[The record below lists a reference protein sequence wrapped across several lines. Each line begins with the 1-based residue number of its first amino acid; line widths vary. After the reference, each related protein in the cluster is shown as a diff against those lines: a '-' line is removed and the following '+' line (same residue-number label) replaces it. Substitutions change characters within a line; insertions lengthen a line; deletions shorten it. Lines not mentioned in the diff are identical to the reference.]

1 MITINAAEVLA
12 RATDPAGPGA
22 NDYWDRLRAGGT
34 TAFAATT
41 GMGQFPAWYR
51 RFREDADSLIH
62 VTSAEDVRRADAD
75 GKLGVIFH
83 LQKPGDLEGSPER
96 VEILYRL
103 GVRMM
108 QLTYNDRSLFGDGCT
123 ERGDG
128 GLSDLGAKVVAA
140 MNAMGMLVDVTH
152 AGPRTARDIVEASSV
167 PVIASHSNADAVC
180 PNPRNLSDELMLA
193 IAAGGGMV
201 GVTAFPSLVRWQE
214 PTIEQFLDHIDY
226 ITDLIGRDR
235 VGFGLDFCQIPQESW
250 DSGRFSPKAYPPPPW
265 VFPDGLAG
273 PEDIP
278 DIAEGLRGRGYDEA
292 SVRGIMGENL
302 LRLFE
307 HVWKPVGQSTAPSQE

>member
-22 NDYWDRLRAGGT
+22 SDYWDRVRAGGT
-34 TAFAATT
+34 TAFATTT
-41 GMGQFPAWYR
+41 GMGHFSNWYR
-51 RFREDADSLIH
+51 RFREDADSLLH
-62 VTSAEDVRRADAD
+62 VTAAEDVLRAEAE
-75 GKLGVIFH
+75 GKIGVIFH

-96 VEILYRL
+96 AEILYRL

-108 QLTYNDRSLFGDGCT
+108 QLTYNERSPFGDGCT
-123 ERGDG
+123 ERNDA
-128 GLSDLGAKVVAA
+128 GLSDLGVKVVAA
-140 MNAMGMLVDVTH
+140 MNAVGMLLDVTH
-152 AGPRTARDIVEASSV
+152 AGPRTARDIVEASIS

-180 PNPRNLSDELMLA
+180 PNPRNLSDELMRA
-193 IAAGGGMV
+193 IAAGGGIV
-201 GVTAFPSLVRWQE
+201 SVTAFPSLVRWE
-214 PTIEQFLDHIDY
+214 DPSIEQFLDHIDH
-226 ITDLIGRDR
+226 IAVLIGHDR

-278 DIAEGLRGRGYDEA
+278 NIADGLRSRGYDES

-302 LRLFE
+302 LRLFAQ
-307 HVWKPVGQSTAPSQE
+307 VWKPIGAAATP

>member
-12 RATDPAGPGA
+12 RATDSARPGA
-22 NDYWDRLRAGGT
+22 GGYWDRVRAGGT
-34 TAFAATT
+34 TAFATTT
-41 GMGQFPAWYR
+41 GMGQFPSWYR

-62 VTSAEDVRRADAD
+62 VTAADDVRRAATE

-83 LQKPGDLEGSPER
+83 LQKPGDLEGSADR

-108 QLTYNDRSLFGDGCT
+108 QLTYNDRSLYGDGCT
-123 ERGDG
+123 ERSDG

-140 MNAMGMLVDVTH
+140 MNAVGMLVDVTH
-152 AGPRTARDIVEASSV
+152 AGPRTAGDIVEASSS
-167 PVIASHSNADAVC
+167 PVIASHSNAHAVC
-180 PNPRNLSDELMLA
+180 PNPRNLSDELMIA
-193 IAAGGGMV
+193 IAEGGGMV
-201 GVTAFPSLVRWQE
+201 GVTAFPSLVRWE
-214 PTIEQFLDHIDY
+214 APTIEQFLDHIDY
-226 ITDLIGRDR
+226 IADLIGRDR

-273 PEDIP
+273 PEDVSN
-278 DIAEGLRGRGYDEA
+278 IAAGLRARGYDEA
-292 SVRGIMGENL
+292 AVRGIMGENL

-307 HVWKPVGQSTAPSQE
+307 QVWKPIDAAAAS